1 MNISEH
7 LDKNN
12 LHHAYLIQGARDEIV
27 REVLSFLESF
37 GIKTS
42 GNPDFCH
49 ITIDSLKIDDAL
61 NLRKMGSE
69 KAFTVGKKIFLIC
82 INSSTL
88 DAQGVLLKMFEEPI
102 ENTHFFLIVPEGDI
116 FLKTL
121 ISRFYFISVKPKLDE
136 ELKYA
141 EKFIAMPLRDRIDFL
156 KELLAESDNEEDEDM
171 EMNKQDSPRS
181 KALKFLNMLEFVL
194 HRKFLKNPA
203 TETYFSHFFKVR
215 EFLRQPG
222 SSAKSLME
230 SIALAIPNF

>member
-88 DAQGVLLKMFEEPI
+88 DAQ
-102 ENTHFFLIVPEGDI
+102 
-116 FLKTL
+116 
-121 ISRFYFISVKPKLDE
+121 
-136 ELKYA
+136 
-141 EKFIAMPLRDRIDFL
+141 
-156 KELLAESDNEEDEDM
+156 
-171 EMNKQDSPRS
+171 
-181 KALKFLNMLEFVL
+181 
-194 HRKFLKNPA
+194 
-203 TETYFSHFFKVR
+203 
-215 EFLRQPG
+215 
-222 SSAKSLME
+222 
-230 SIALAIPNF
+230 